1 MQLTAGNISVS
12 LAGRQVLHGVD
23 IVLEPGQVTGLLG
36 PNGAGKSTLM
46 RALAGQ
52 VTHHGHIEIGGQPLI
67 ATSEADRAKMIT
79 WLPQARVLSWP
90 ISVRAVVEL
99 GRLPWHGWRR
109 ALSQVDRDKCA
120 AAMEL
125 LDVTGL
131 ADRPATDL
139 SGGEQARVLMA
150 RAVAQDTPVL
160 LADEPA
166 SGLDP
171 AHQISMMAA
180 LRQLAGQGRT
190 VLVSL
195 HDLSLAARWCDRLV
209 LMKDGLIAAD
219 GPPDEVMTN
228 TTLRDVYGISARIGH
243 DECGLWLAPLGLTGG
258 ESENE

>member
-1 MQLTAGNISVS
+1 MQLTARNVSVS
-12 LAGRQVLHGVD
+12 LSGRQVLKNIDLG
-23 IVLEPGQVTGLLG
+23 LEAGEVTGLLG

-52 VTHHGHIEIGGQPLI
+52 LAYQGHVEIDGQAI
-67 ATSEADRAKMIT
+67 AGMSDMDRAKITT
-79 WLPQARVLSWP
+79 WLPQQRVLSWP
-90 ISVRAVVEL
+90 ISVQAVVEL

-109 ALSQVDRDKCA
+109 AMSQLDRDKCA
-120 AAMEL
+120 TAMDL

-131 ADRPATDL
+131 AGRPATEL

-160 LADEPA
+160 VADEPA

-180 LRQLAGQGRT
+180 LRRLAGQGRT
-190 VLVSL
+190 VFVSL

-209 LMKDGLIAAD
+209 LMKDGMIAAD
-219 GPPDEVMTN
+219 GPPGKVITD
-228 TTLRDVYGISARIGH
+228 TTLRDVYGISAQIGQ
-243 DECGLWLAPLGLTGG
+243 DECGLWLAPLGLTEGG
-258 ESENE
+258 MDNE

>member
-1 MQLTAGNISVS
+1 MQLTANNVSVS
-12 LAGRQVLHGVD
+12 LSGRQVLRDVSLR
-23 IVLEPGQVTGLLG
+23 LEAGQVTGLLG

-46 RALAGQ
+46 KVLAGQ
-52 VTHHGHIEIGGQPLI
+52 LAGGGRVELGEQSLEQI
-67 ATSEADRAKMIT
+67 SEVERAKAIA

-90 ISVRAVVEL
+90 ISVAAVVQL

-109 ALSQVDRDKCA
+109 SLSANDLDKCA
-120 AAMEL
+120 AAMDL
-125 LDVTGL
+125 LDVADL
-131 ADRPATDL
+131 ADRPATEL

-180 LRQLAGQGRT
+180 LRQLAGQGRS
-190 VLVSL
+190 VLASL

-209 LMKDGLIAAD
+209 LMKDGGISAD
-219 GPPDEVMTN
+219 GPPDAVMTQDV
-228 TTLRDVYGISARIGH
+228 LRDVYGISAQIGH
-243 DECGLWLAPLGLTGG
+243 DERGLWLAPLGL
-258 ESENE
+258 SEKE